1 MALETLYECL
11 EKLTLLMSPLVPFI
25 TEHVWQELI
34 RPVHNQVV
42 DSVHLAD
49 FPKVQSELI
58 DAALS
63 SHVAQTRRLVELGRA
78 SRAESQVK
86 IRQPLSR
93 ALISAPGWTALD
105 QQLKDQ
111 IADELNVLVLDD
123 LATAG
128 GGLVDITIKA
138 NFRSL
143 GARYGADVQAIAKA
157 LTSIDPEKF
166 VQELRS
172 EKVAHLSYQQ
182 SSGEVQRA
190 EISEADLVITET
202 PREGWSVTSHSG
214 ESVALDLALTP
225 ALIEAG
231 FVREVIRAVQDER
244 KRVGLEV
251 TDRISLAWNA
261 SAEVAKAID
270 GHAGEISQEVLAIS
284 MNRDNSLPLGD
295 NELGLALKVLK
306 SS

>member
-1 MALETLYECL
+1 
-11 EKLTLLMSPLVPFI
+11 
-25 TEHVWQELI
+25 
-34 RPVHNQVV
+34 
-42 DSVHLAD
+42 
-49 FPKVQSELI
+49 
-58 DAALS
+58 
-63 SHVAQTRRLVELGRA
+63 
-78 SRAESQVK
+78 
-86 IRQPLSR
+86 
-93 ALISAPGWTALD
+93 
-105 QQLKDQ
+105 
-111 IADELNVLVLDD
+111 
-123 LATAG
+123 
-128 GGLVDITIKA
+128 LVDITIKA

-251 TDRISLAWNA
+251 TDRIALAWNA
-261 SAEVAKAID
+261 SADVAKAID

-284 MNRDNSLPLGD
+284 MNRDNSLSLGD
-295 NELGLALKVLK
+295 NELGLALKVSK

>member
-1 MALETLYECL
+1 
-11 EKLTLLMSPLVPFI
+11 
-25 TEHVWQELI
+25 
-34 RPVHNQVV
+34 
-42 DSVHLAD
+42 
-49 FPKVQSELI
+49 
-58 DAALS
+58 
-63 SHVAQTRRLVELGRA
+63 
-78 SRAESQVK
+78 
-86 IRQPLSR
+86 
-93 ALISAPGWTALD
+93 LISAPGWTALD

-123 LATAG
+123 LATSG

-172 EKVAHLSYQQ
+172 EKVAFVSYQQ
-182 SSGEVQRA
+182 SKGEVQRA

-251 TDRISLAWNA
+251 TDRITLTWNA
-261 SAEVAKAID
+261 SEDVARAINNQAD
-270 GHAGEISQEVLAIS
+270 EISQEVLAIS
-284 MNRDNSLPLGD
+284 INRDNSLPLGD
-295 NELGLALKVLK
+295 NELGLALKVSK